1 MGPAL
6 GNGTER
12 IGRTSQIS
20 MAIIS
25 FIRAPL
31 TLRVS
36 LRRKEVI
43 VEVVF
48 RHDYAALDSLT
59 LASGRTLKSCPD
71 TCLVV

>member
-1 MGPAL
+1 
-6 GNGTER
+6 
-12 IGRTSQIS
+12 